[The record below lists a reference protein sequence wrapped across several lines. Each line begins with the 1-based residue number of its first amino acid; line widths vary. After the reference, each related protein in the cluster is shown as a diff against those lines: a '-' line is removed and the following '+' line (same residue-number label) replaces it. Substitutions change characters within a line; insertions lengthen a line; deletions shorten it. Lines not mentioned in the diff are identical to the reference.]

1 MEENKK
7 YCVWCGTAHGQ
18 EDTVCSQCGK
28 KLDAKDRLFV
38 EFLIDHTKDK
48 LKGDLEDGIYEAIKN
63 YLLSH
68 LYSVVVALSLVAVT
82 VTAALNADP
91 AAHIKSV
98 SEVPQQLAV
107 LGDFSGGETAAQDET
122 TAAETTAG
130 TQYYQLTAEDKQAI
144 MQVTKDYLQELDV
157 AFSRAGNSLWDMA
170 NSAELDEKCGLTG
183 PYHFYADRVDET
195 VYPFVG
201 LAKSEILFFEDTL
214 TSVPRTKDMQL
225 LMDAGYPIACMEMEV
240 TTYHY
245 KNNSSA
251 EEPQYILL
259 GTQRYLSSFVLEN
272 DRWLFCGQINLTSRE
287 EERKEA
293 MLE

>member
-91 AAHIKSV
+91 AAHIKPV

-107 LGDFSGGETAAQDET
+107 LGDSSGGETAAQDET

-130 TQYYQLTAEDKQAI
+130 TQYYQLTAGDKQAI
-144 MQVTKDYLQELDV
+144 MQVTTDYVKELDDVFAQAGNELATMMYSVSLIKDYEL
-157 AFSRAGNSLWDMA
+157 
-170 NSAELDEKCGLTG
+170 SAVWHMYKDRTDGQVYRMVPLTESEL
-183 PYHFYADRVDET
+183 
-195 VYPFVG
+195 
-201 LAKSEILFFEDTL
+201 LFFEETL
-214 TSVPRTKDMQL
+214 STVPRTKDMKA
-225 LMDAGYPIACMEMEV
+225 LMEAGYPTACMEVEV
-240 TTYHY
+240 TLHEVSTQ
-245 KNNSSA
+245 NG
-251 EEPQYILL
+251 ERELILM
-259 GTQRYLSSFVLEN
+259 GTQRYLCAYILEN
-272 DRWLFCGQINLTSRE
+272 GKWVISEHVNLAARE
-287 EERKEA
+287 EDGKWIW
-293 MLE
+293 LE